1 MIICSVM
8 LSPFSMIHSSYYS
21 VVLELSNLNAATNP
35 SLLAVAMLFQVSW
48 PGVSQR
54 PYHIGPP
61 LSLRP
66 LKCVLGP
73 ASLGS
78 GIRMVGPP

>member
-1 MIICSVM
+1 MIICSLM
-8 LSPFSMIHSSYYS
+8 LSPLSMIHSSYYS
-21 VVLELSNLNAATNP
+21 VVLELSNLNAARKP

-48 PGVSQR
+48 PDVSQH

-61 LSLRP
+61 LALRP

-73 ASLGS
+73 AYLGS
-78 GIRMVGPP
+78 GTTMVRLL